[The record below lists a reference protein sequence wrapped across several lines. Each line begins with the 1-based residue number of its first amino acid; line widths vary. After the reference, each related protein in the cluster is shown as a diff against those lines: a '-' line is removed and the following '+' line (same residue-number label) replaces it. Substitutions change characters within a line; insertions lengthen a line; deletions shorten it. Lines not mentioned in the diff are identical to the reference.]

1 MGAFQQKKVKLD
13 RRAGAAVPRQK
24 GTEMEKVVIPCERWT
39 NEACLGYAIMA
50 MERQNLSR
58 QQIQVV
64 VDAMSRCFDQFT
76 IKEAIKHYCGSVY

>member
-1 MGAFQQKKVKLD
+1 
-13 RRAGAAVPRQK
+13 
-24 GTEMEKVVIPCERWT
+24 MEKVVIPCERWT

-76 IKEAIKHYCGSVY
+76 IKEAIKHYRGSVY